1 MQNPKLAISSRSSL
15 LTTRHP
21 EFDVEGIA
29 HMCRSRRE
37 VDKLLTARPRAQEY
51 ILILSP
57 ALLTHQ
63 CILQTASEQQARRG
77 YGRSGTTISPLC
89 SMALVHAM
97 YTRADGWGVFC
108 VGAHHV
114 VDHVVGAA
122 KRGRVVHP
130 PILIRRGDGAA
141 ISAEE
146 PSNSRELKMRKC
158 CSSTWHKPNGLRGNA
173 KGIPRT
179 PILGVG
185 SSKRLKHGLEFRFP
199 SGIDRVPSTDKREN

>member
-1 MQNPKLAISSRSSL
+1 M
-15 LTTRHP
+15 
-21 EFDVEGIA
+21 V
-29 HMCRSRRE
+29 
-37 VDKLLTARPRAQEY
+37 
-51 ILILSP
+51 
-57 ALLTHQ
+57 
-63 CILQTASEQQARRG
+63 
-77 YGRSGTTISPLC
+77 GRSGTTISPLC

-122 KRGRVVHP
+122 KRGRVVYP

-158 CSSTWHKPNGLRGNA
+158 CSSTWHKPNGLRRECEGYPPHSYIRRWELQEA
-173 KGIPRT
+173 ETRPGISVSERNRPRT
-179 PILGVG
+179 QHRQAQ
-185 SSKRLKHGLEFRFP
+185 KLKLPHRYPCSRFP
-199 SGIDRVPSTDKREN
+199 KGGR